1 MNKFNIFKLIR
12 IGILIFLGCF
22 GISFLAKKL
31 FDLDSDFLSATA
43 TFFAAVVALKMFNS
57 WKEQYQTELF
67 ERLKD
72 RIHNLFNQL
81 ENNYNNYYELF
92 ILNDSRPARKMIHMH
107 ASTFQNTID
116 QLLTEL
122 DFYEKLIKKY
132 KEIDIE
138 LICEPSRA
146 KTNLTNIL
154 KQLNPDYIPNAH
166 NAWVEKIYEVL
177 KEDEVYKLLIT
188 MKIFINDDLQKII
201 LNLID
206 EQKGH

>member
-1 MNKFNIFKLIR
+1 MKKINIFELIV
-12 IGILIFLGCF
+12 IGLGILASFF
-22 GISFLAKKL
+22 AISKFVLCQFKMQT
-31 FDLDSDFLSATA
+31 DFLSASA
-43 TFFAAVVALKMFNS
+43 TLFAAVVALRMFNS

-72 RIHNLFNQL
+72 RIHHLFNQL

-206 EQKGH
+206 EQKGQ